1 MSTLDM
7 KNLANN
13 IINYYSF
20 ERDKKYLCSILKIVK
35 MKYKG
40 VDAVRMKEV
49 ILTALQ
55 EKKGV

>member
-7 KNLANN
+7 QNLVNN

-20 ERDKKYLCSILKIVK
+20 ERDKKYLYAILKVVQ

-40 VDAVRMKEV
+40 IDCTRMKEV
-49 ILTALQ
+49 ILQTLEQKQ
-55 EKKGV
+55 EV

>member
-20 ERDKKYLCSILKIVK
+20 ERDKKYLCAILKVVE

-40 VDAVRMKEV
+40 IDRVRMKEV
-49 ILTALQ
+49 ILQTLEQ
-55 EKKGV
+55 K